1 MDQRSSD
8 VDGVPGLLSTASF
21 RLAAYAVCIE
31 GGRGLLVRC
40 VAPEG
45 ASTWS
50 LPGGR
55 VEQGEDPF
63 DAVIRELAE
72 ETGLDGVVERL
83 LGVDSRVIPP
93 TESRLGTVH
102 QNVGV
107 FYGVRVTGGEIRPE
121 PNGVTTE
128 SVWTPFAEVVG
139 LRRSSLVDVGIV
151 LAQT

>member
-31 GGRGLLVRC
+31 GGRLLLVRC
-40 VAPEG
+40 VSPEG

-63 DAVIRELAE
+63 DAQHGCGAQRRLNHRPGAGGRE
-72 ETGLDGVVERL
+72 
-83 LGVDSRVIPP
+83 
-93 TESRLGTVH
+93 
-102 QNVGV
+102 
-107 FYGVRVTGGEIRPE
+107 
-121 PNGVTTE
+121 
-128 SVWTPFAEVVG
+128 
-139 LRRSSLVDVGIV
+139 
-151 LAQT
+151 